1 MWVSPSIQS
10 AEQVW
15 LQEKWSKYVEE
26 KMWSAESL
34 FINSLDCYGR
44 IQMRG
49 QELLVLNGDFF
60 VLLTVAQTRMWMLH
74 TSVMYSVESIPSC
87 ILHQISIYTHN
98 I

>member
-1 MWVSPSIQS
+1 
-10 AEQVW
+10 
-15 LQEKWSKYVEE
+15 
-26 KMWSAESL
+26 
-34 FINSLDCYGR
+34 
-44 IQMRG
+44 MRG

>member
-34 FINSLDCYGR
+34 FINRLGCYGR

-60 VLLTVAQTRMWMLH
+60 CPAH
-74 TSVMYSVESIPSC
+74 SC
-87 ILHQISIYTHN
+87 PDKDVDAAYIGHV
-98 I
+98 

>member
-1 MWVSPSIQS
+1 MWVSPGIQS

-34 FINSLDCYGR
+34 FINRLGSYGR

-60 VLLTVAQTRMWMLH
+60 FFCPAH
-74 TSVMYSVESIPSC
+74 SC
-87 ILHQISIYTHN
+87 PDKDVDAAYIGHI
-98 I
+98 

>member
-26 KMWSAESL
+26 KMWRAESL

-60 VLLTVAQTRMWMLH
+60 FCPAH
-74 TSVMYSVESIPSC
+74 SC
-87 ILHQISIYTHN
+87 PDKDVGAAYIGHV
-98 I
+98 